1 MSLFFSLH
9 VHAAIHL
16 DDLSANIT
24 AHVAGEEGCHIDVV
38 VKCLLVKKIALLR
51 LHRRVTDHTCSA
63 SDEGDRLVT
72 AVLEMLQD
80 HEEVEL
86 DLVEI
91 VANAEPPVCKIMDFN
106 KHLFD
111 LKQKQKDAK
120 KKQHQVQ
127 VKEIKLRPGTDVG
140 DYNIK
145 LRAIL
150 RFLEE
155 GNKVK
160 ITLRFRGREMA
171 HQQLGLAQLQKVEA
185 DVLDFQSL

>member
-1 MSLFFSLH
+1 MNDEIRAKEVRLVGAEGEQKGIVSLAEAL
-9 VHAAIHL
+9 HAA
-16 DDLSANIT
+16 
-24 AHVAGEEGCHIDVV
+24 
-38 VKCLLVKKIALLR
+38 
-51 LHRRVTDHTCSA
+51 
-63 SDEGDRLVT
+63 
-72 AVLEMLQD
+72 
-80 HEEVEL
+80 EEVDL

-127 VKEIKLRPGTDVG
+127 VKEIKLRPGTDIG

-171 HQQLGLAQLQKVEA
+171 HQQLGLDQLQKVEA
-185 DVLDFQSL
+185 DVIEYGTVEQAPKMEGRQMGMLIGPKRKK

>member
-1 MSLFFSLH
+1 M
-9 VHAAIHL
+9 
-16 DDLSANIT
+16 N
-24 AHVAGEEGCHIDVV
+24 
-38 VKCLLVKKIALLR
+38 
-51 LHRRVTDHTCSA
+51 
-63 SDEGDRLVT
+63 DEIRAKEVRLVG
-72 AVLEMLQD
+72 AEGEQKGIVSLAEALRAA
-80 HEEVEL
+80 EEVEL

-120 KKQHQVQ
+120 KNQHQVQ
-127 VKEIKLRPGTDVG
+127 VKEIMLRPGTDIG

-185 DVLDFQSL
+185 DVIEYGTVEQAPKMEGRQMGMLIGPKRKK

>member
-1 MSLFFSLH
+1 
-9 VHAAIHL
+9 
-16 DDLSANIT
+16 
-24 AHVAGEEGCHIDVV
+24 
-38 VKCLLVKKIALLR
+38 
-51 LHRRVTDHTCSA
+51 
-63 SDEGDRLVT
+63 
-72 AVLEMLQD
+72 
-80 HEEVEL
+80 
-86 DLVEI
+86 
-91 VANAEPPVCKIMDFN
+91 MDFN

-171 HQQLGLAQLQKVEA
+171 HQQSGLAQLQKIEA
-185 DVLDFQSL
+185 DVAEFGVIEQAPKMEGRQMGMLLGPKKKK

>member
-1 MSLFFSLH
+1 
-9 VHAAIHL
+9 
-16 DDLSANIT
+16 
-24 AHVAGEEGCHIDVV
+24 
-38 VKCLLVKKIALLR
+38 
-51 LHRRVTDHTCSA
+51 
-63 SDEGDRLVT
+63 
-72 AVLEMLQD
+72 
-80 HEEVEL
+80 
-86 DLVEI
+86 
-91 VANAEPPVCKIMDFN
+91 MDFN

-127 VKEIKLRPGTDVG
+127 VKEIKLRPGTDIG

-171 HQQLGLAQLQKVEA
+171 HKQIGLAKLQKIEDDVAEFGIVE
-185 DVLDFQSL
+185 QSPKMEGRQMGMLLGPKKKK

>member
-1 MSLFFSLH
+1 MKQPDRNQQQGAKSNRP
-9 VHAAIHL
+9 AI
-16 DDLSANIT
+16 N
-24 AHVAGEEGCHIDVV
+24 
-38 VKCLLVKKIALLR
+38 
-51 LHRRVTDHTCSA
+51 
-63 SDEGDRLVT
+63 DEIRAKEVRLVAADGEQKGVVSLT
-72 AVLEMLQD
+72 EALRAA
-80 HEEVEL
+80 EEANL

-91 VANAEPPVCKIMDFN
+91 VANAEPPVCKIMDYN

-127 VKEIKLRPGTDVG
+127 VKEIKLRPATDVG
-140 DYNIK
+140 DYQVK

-171 HQQLGLAQLQKVEA
+171 NQQLGLAQLQKIEA
-185 DVLDFQSL
+185 DVAEFGVVEQAPKMEGRQMGMLLGPKKKK

>member
-1 MSLFFSLH
+1 MKQPDRNQQQGAKSNRP
-9 VHAAIHL
+9 AI
-16 DDLSANIT
+16 N
-24 AHVAGEEGCHIDVV
+24 
-38 VKCLLVKKIALLR
+38 
-51 LHRRVTDHTCSA
+51 
-63 SDEGDRLVT
+63 DEIRAKEVRLVG
-72 AVLEMLQD
+72 AEGEQKGIVSLSEALRAA
-80 HEEVEL
+80 EEVEL

-91 VANAEPPVCKIMDFN
+91 VANAEPPVCKIMDYN

-127 VKEIKLRPGTDVG
+127 VKEIKLRPATDVG
-140 DYNIK
+140 DYQVK

-150 RFLEE
+150 KFLEE

-171 HQQLGLAQLQKVEA
+171 HQQLGLAQLQKIEVDVAEFGVVEQA
-185 DVLDFQSL
+185 PKMEGRQMGMLLGPKKKK

>member
-1 MSLFFSLH
+1 MN
-9 VHAAIHL
+9 
-16 DDLSANIT
+16 D
-24 AHVAGEEGCHIDVV
+24 
-38 VKCLLVKKIALLR
+38 KIRAKE
-51 LHRRVTDHTCSA
+51 V
-63 SDEGDRLVT
+63 RLVG
-72 AVLEMLQD
+72 AEGEQKGIVSLAEALRAA
-80 HEEVEL
+80 EEAEL

-127 VKEIKLRPGTDVG
+127 VKEIKLRPGTDIG

-185 DVLDFQSL
+185 DVIEYGTVEQAPKMEGRQMGMLIGPKRKK

>member
-1 MSLFFSLH
+1 MRL
-9 VHAAIHL
+9 V
-16 DDLSANIT
+16 DE
-24 AHVAGEEGCHIDVV
+24 AGEQKGIVSITE
-38 VKCLLVKKIALLR
+38 ALK
-51 LHRRVTDHTCSA
+51 A
-63 SDEGDRLVT
+63 AE
-72 AVLEMLQD
+72 AVA
-80 HEEVEL
+80 L

-91 VANAEPPVCKIMDFN
+91 VANAEPPVCKIMDYN

-140 DYNIK
+140 DYQVK

-155 GNKVK
+155 GDKVK

-171 HQQLGLAQLQKVEA
+171 HQELGLKQLQKIEL
-185 DVLDFQSL
+185 DVAEFGVIEQAPKMEGRQMGMLLGPKKKK

>member
-1 MSLFFSLH
+1 
-9 VHAAIHL
+9 
-16 DDLSANIT
+16 
-24 AHVAGEEGCHIDVV
+24 
-38 VKCLLVKKIALLR
+38 
-51 LHRRVTDHTCSA
+51 
-63 SDEGDRLVT
+63 
-72 AVLEMLQD
+72 
-80 HEEVEL
+80 
-86 DLVEI
+86 
-91 VANAEPPVCKIMDFN
+91 MDYN

-127 VKEIKLRPGTDVG
+127 VKEIKLRPATDVG
-140 DYNIK
+140 DYQVK

-171 HQQLGLAQLQKVEA
+171 HQQLCLAQLQKIEA
-185 DVLDFQSL
+185 DVAEFGVVEQAPKMEGRQMGMLLGPKKKK

>member
-1 MSLFFSLH
+1 MKQPDRNQQQGGKSNRPALNTEIRAKEVRLIDAEGEQKGIVSLNEALR
-9 VHAAIHL
+9 AAE
-16 DDLSANIT
+16 DAD
-24 AHVAGEEGCHIDVV
+24 
-38 VKCLLVKKIALLR
+38 
-51 LHRRVTDHTCSA
+51 
-63 SDEGDRLVT
+63 
-72 AVLEMLQD
+72 
-80 HEEVEL
+80 L

-127 VKEIKLRPGTDVG
+127 VKEIKLRPATDVG
-140 DYNIK
+140 DYNVK

-171 HQQLGLAQLQKVEA
+171 HQQLGLAQLQKIETDVAEWGVVEQA
-185 DVLDFQSL
+185 PKMEGRQMGMLLGPKKKK

>member
-1 MSLFFSLH
+1 MKQPDRNQQQGAKSNRP
-9 VHAAIHL
+9 AI
-16 DDLSANIT
+16 N
-24 AHVAGEEGCHIDVV
+24 
-38 VKCLLVKKIALLR
+38 
-51 LHRRVTDHTCSA
+51 
-63 SDEGDRLVT
+63 DEIRAKEVRLVG
-72 AVLEMLQD
+72 AEGEQKGIVSLSEALRAA
-80 HEEVEL
+80 EEVEL

-91 VANAEPPVCKIMDFN
+91 VANAEPPVCKIMDYN

-127 VKEIKLRPGTDVG
+127 VKEIKLRPATDVG
-140 DYNIK
+140 DYQVK

-150 RFLEE
+150 KFLEE

-171 HQQLGLAQLQKVEA
+171 HQQLDLAQLQKIEVDVAEFGVVEQA
-185 DVLDFQSL
+185 PKMEGRQMGMLLGPKKKK

>member
-1 MSLFFSLH
+1 MSLAEALK
-9 VHAAIHL
+9 AA
-16 DDLSANIT
+16 
-24 AHVAGEEGCHIDVV
+24 
-38 VKCLLVKKIALLR
+38 
-51 LHRRVTDHTCSA
+51 
-63 SDEGDRLVT
+63 
-72 AVLEMLQD
+72 
-80 HEEVEL
+80 EEVEL

-91 VANAEPPVCKIMDFN
+91 VANAEPPVCKIMDYN

-127 VKEIKLRPGTDVG
+127 VKEIKLRPGTDIG
-140 DYNIK
+140 DYNVK

-150 RFLEE
+150 KFLEE

-171 HQQLGLAQLQKVEA
+171 HQDLGLVQLQKIET
-185 DVLDFQSL
+185 DVSEFGVIEQAPKMEGRQMGMLIGPKKKK

>member
-1 MSLFFSLH
+1 MKQPDRNQQQG
-9 VHAAIHL
+9 ANKGNRPAIN
-16 DDLSANIT
+16 DEIRAK
-24 AHVAGEEGCHIDVV
+24 DV
-38 VKCLLVKKIALLR
+38 
-51 LHRRVTDHTCSA
+51 
-63 SDEGDRLVT
+63 RLVG
-72 AVLEMLQD
+72 ADGEQKGIVSLNEALRAAED
-80 HEEVEL
+80 ADL

-91 VANAEPPVCKIMDFN
+91 VANAEPPVCKIMDYN

-127 VKEIKLRPGTDVG
+127 VKEIKLRPGTDIG
-140 DYNIK
+140 DYNVK

-171 HQQLGLAQLQKVEA
+171 HQQLGLAQLQKIEVDVAEWGVVEQA
-185 DVLDFQSL
+185 PKMEGRQMGMLLGPKKKK